1 MPDILSKTF
10 AASLGEAVLTQWG
23 TLPREVQRRLFDA
36 AVQSAAAAG
45 DASFRDNL
53 AVFLHEHH
61 PRTDD
66 E

>member
-1 MPDILSKTF
+1 MSDTSSKTF

-23 TLPREVQRRLFDA
+23 TLPREVQRRLFEA
-36 AVQSAAAAG
+36 AVQTAAAAG
-45 DASFRDNL
+45 DPSFRDNL
-53 AVFLHEHH
+53 AVFLHDHH